1 MMTHSFQLCRVN
13 RQCFFLRHPR
23 WILPFAAAVS
33 LAGAAILGGQDHGVN
48 WPQYRGWQAAGV
60 AEGYTL
66 PVEWEIAN
74 GRNVAWK
81 IAVPGL
87 GHSSPVIWGDRLFL
101 TTAVREQGDDP
112 PPRLGVYGDGDEVN
126 DDASRIWK
134 LLCYDKKTG
143 ELLWERELQRGV
155 PRMKHHVKASH
166 ANATVAANADR
177 LVVFLGS
184 EGLYCLD
191 HEGEIL
197 WRKDYGVINAGPF
210 QDPALSWGFANSP
223 VIHEDKVVVLA
234 DHLGSG
240 FLCVLRLDDGGQ
252 VWSVRRDEYTT
263 WGAPLVVRAA
273 GRTQIAVNGFRHAGG
288 YDFHTGKEIWRIS
301 GGGDI
306 PTPTPIFG
314 KGLFFLTNYHGP
326 MAPVYAVKADS
337 TAAGEISP
345 EKATG
350 VAWIANRVGS
360 YMQTPLLLGDLLYVP
375 RWRGSLV
382 CLRPESGEV
391 VYEERLGVGAFTSSP
406 VAGDGKIYIASE
418 EGEVYVVAAGEKF
431 RVLAKNEFHE
441 PTLASPAISEG
452 VIYYRTS
459 ESLIALKQQK

>member
-1 MMTHSFQLCRVN
+1 MTRSFQLCRPD
-13 RQCFFLRHPR
+13 RRRFFPRHPR
-23 WILPFAAAVS
+23 WLLTLAAAAT
-33 LAGAAILGGQDHGVN
+33 LAGAATGVTQDRDAH

-60 AEGYTL
+60 AEGYRL
-66 PVEWEIAN
+66 PVEWDIAS
-74 GRNVAWK
+74 GKNVAWK
-81 IAVPGL
+81 VAVPGL

-101 TTAVREQGDDP
+101 TTAIREQGDDP
-112 PPRLGVYGDGDEVN
+112 PPRLGIYGDGDEVN

-134 LLCYDKKTG
+134 LLCYDKKSG
-143 ELLWERELQRGV
+143 KLLWERELHRGV

-184 EGLYCLD
+184 EGLFCLD
-191 HEGEIL
+191 HEGKVR
-197 WRKDYGVINAGPF
+197 WKKDYGAIKAGPF

-234 DHLGSG
+234 DHLGGG
-240 FLCVLRLDDGGQ
+240 FLSVVRLDDGGQ
-252 VWSVRRDEYTT
+252 VWRVRRDENTT
-263 WGAPLVVRAA
+263 WGAPLVARAA
-273 GRTQIAVNGFRHAGG
+273 GRTQIVVNGFRHAGG
-288 YDFHTGKEIWRIS
+288 YEFDSGKEIWKIS

-306 PTPTPIFG
+306 PTPTPIYG
-314 KGLFFLTNYHGP
+314 KGMFYLTNYHGP

-337 TAAGEISP
+337 TGAGVISP
-345 EKATG
+345 NEAKG

-418 EGEVYVVAAGEKF
+418 EGEVYVVGPGEKF

-459 ESLIALKQQK
+459 ESLIALKSLD